1 MPGWRGGRE
10 DEDRNVRAA
19 ARRVLIAVPSG
30 SSSCVDRLGPP
41 VEAGGRMNEVGSC
54 LQGSTTG
61 ELRVLELVDRSEV
74 LVDPGRI
81 RQRPQMLTGLELG

>member
-1 MPGWRGGRE
+1 
-10 DEDRNVRAA
+10 
-19 ARRVLIAVPSG
+19 
-30 SSSCVDRLGPP
+30 
-41 VEAGGRMNEVGSC
+41 MNEVGSC